1 MSLFKTLKNYGI
13 AEVLNIMENNN
24 DKLVKAITEFKKI
37 AADKQKIGR
46 AKAGQGKYVL
56 RNLQSQEYSGGN

>member
-1 MSLFKTLKNYGI
+1 GVPGYYEPASGEN
-13 AEVLNIMENNN
+13 AEQEAQAMLSDNV
-24 DKLVKAITEFKKI
+24 KKI